1 MEKHTLHLRD
11 ERGREVATVSP
22 ASALRETSLRSASLL
37 SAAGETVVAAKDKAF
52 LFTLIPILALLCN
65 YGWGSCLSY
74 VGTEGEAILLKPRL
88 FILTLIALAM
98 VTVAQP
104 PVISVKNLMTVSE
117 LVRQNIGDF
126 DATHDRSGR
135 QLSCGSGHVSR

>member
-65 YGWGSCLSY
+65 YGRGSCLSY
-74 VGTEGEAILLKPRL
+74 VGTEGANHFCSSPTRPTTASQAAGSSVLH
-88 FILTLIALAM
+88 
-98 VTVAQP
+98 
-104 PVISVKNLMTVSE
+104 PVGWGWQAGTSCSHQRGNGTFCPEWPIMFGVPSTN
-117 LVRQNIGDF
+117 RP
-126 DATHDRSGR
+126 SGLD
-135 QLSCGSGHVSR
+135 Q